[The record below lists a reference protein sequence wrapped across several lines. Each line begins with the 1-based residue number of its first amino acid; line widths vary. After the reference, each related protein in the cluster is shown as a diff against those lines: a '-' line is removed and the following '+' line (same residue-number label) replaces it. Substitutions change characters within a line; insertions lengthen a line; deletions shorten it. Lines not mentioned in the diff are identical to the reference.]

1 MIFLQY
7 KEKKMSE
14 ENAKVIEEVEVD
26 EGEVVE
32 IEPVEEE
39 KPKTQIPM
47 ESVDKEAEEKIEDV
61 SDAPEAKQEE
71 ELEDYSK
78 SVQKR
83 INNLTRKLREAER
96 GQESAYEYAKRTAA
110 ENEHLKAKSSN
121 LDRSYLME
129 AENRL
134 KSQKQQAMSAL
145 KSAHEVQDFEKVA
158 KAQEV
163 LAKIAVEE
171 NKVSTSKMAIEQQ
184 VQQQPVRMNGQA
196 QQNVQQVPQYQAPPK
211 LDAKQEKWV
220 ENNSWFGEDEIM
232 TLAAFSI
239 DQKLVQEGYDASSDE
254 YYSEVD
260 KRLRTEFP
268 HKFEE
273 SSAKTKPQQKVASA
287 GRVAG
292 NTSSKRQVKLSPAE
306 VQMAKR
312 LNVPLTEYAKY
323 VKR

>member
-1 MIFLQY
+1 
-7 KEKKMSE
+7 MSE
-14 ENAKVIEEVEVD
+14 ENAKVIEETAVD
-26 EGEVVE
+26 EGEIVE
-32 IEPVEEE
+32 LDPIEEE
-39 KPKTQIPM
+39 KPKTEIPM
-47 ESVDKEAEEKIEDV
+47 ESVDEEAEAKLEDV
-61 SDAPEAKQEE
+61 SDAPEEKKEE

-110 ENEHLKAKSSN
+110 ENEQLRTKSSN

-145 KSAHEVQDFEKVA
+145 KSAHEVQDFDKVA

-171 NKVSTSKMAIEQQ
+171 NKVNTSKMAIEQQ
-184 VQQQPVRMNGQA
+184 VQETPVNTNGQP
-196 QQNVQQVPQYQAPPK
+196 QQNVPQQAPQYQAPPK

-239 DQKLVQEGYDASSDE
+239 DQKLVQQGYDASSDE
-254 YYSEVD
+254 YYNEVD
-260 KRLRTEFP
+260 KRLRAEFP

-273 SSAKTKPQQKVASA
+273 PSNQSKPQQKVASA

>member
-1 MIFLQY
+1 MA
-7 KEKKMSE
+7 E
-14 ENAKVIEEVEVD
+14 ENAKVVEETEVE
-26 EGEVVE
+26 EGEIVE
-32 IEPVEEE
+32 IEPVEEAKAE
-39 KPKTQIPM
+39 TKIPM
-47 ESVDKEAEEKIEDV
+47 ESEDKEADEQIEDV
-61 SDAPEAKQEE
+61 SDTPEAKKED

-83 INNLTRKLREAER
+83 INTLTRKLREAER

-110 ENEHLKAKSSN
+110 ENEQLRARSSN

-134 KSQKQQAMSAL
+134 KSQKQQAMTAL
-145 KSAHEVQDFEKVA
+145 KSAHENQDYEKVA
-158 KAQEV
+158 KAQDV

-171 NKVSTSKMAIEQQ
+171 NKIVSSRTAIEQQ
-184 VQQQPVRMNGQA
+184 PINTQQNYQQPA
-196 QQNVQQVPQYQAPPK
+196 PQYQAPPQ
-211 LDAKQEKWV
+211 LDEKQEAWV
-220 ENNSWFGEDEIM
+220 EKNKWFGEDEIM
-232 TLAAFSI
+232 TLAAFTI
-239 DQKLVQEGYDASSDE
+239 DQKLVAEGYDPKSDE

-260 KRLRTEFP
+260 KRLRQEFP

-273 SSAKTKPQQKVASA
+273 SSAKSKPQQKVASA

-292 NTSSKRQVKLSPAE
+292 NTGSKRQVKLSPAE

>member
-1 MIFLQY
+1 MA
-7 KEKKMSE
+7 E
-14 ENAKVIEEVEVD
+14 ENLKTVEETEVEDGEIVEIDPVEDDQPKTEIPREPVD
-26 EGEVVE
+26 E
-32 IEPVEEE
+32 
-39 KPKTQIPM
+39 
-47 ESVDKEAEEKIEDV
+47 EADQQLEDV
-61 SDAPEAKQEE
+61 SDTPEAKKED

-83 INNLTRKLREAER
+83 INTLTRKLREAER
-96 GQESAYEYAKRTAA
+96 GQDSAYQYAKNLA
-110 ENEHLKAKSSN
+110 EENQQLKTKSQH

-134 KSQKQQAMSAL
+134 KSQKAQATTAL
-145 KSAHEVQDFEKVA
+145 KAAHEVSDYEKVA

-171 NKVSTSKMAIEQQ
+171 ARVNASKQTLEQNIPVQ
-184 VQQQPVRMNGQA
+184 PQPNVIPPQQQP
-196 QQNVQQVPQYQAPPK
+196 P
-211 LDAKQEKWV
+211 LDAKQEAWV
-220 ENNSWFGEDEIM
+220 EKNSWFGEDEIM

-239 DQKLVQEGYDASSDE
+239 DKSLIAEGFDPKTDD
-254 YYSEVD
+254 YYNEVD
-260 KRLRTEFP
+260 KRMREKFPQEFEGVST
-268 HKFEE
+268 K
-273 SSAKTKPQQKVASA
+273 KPQQKVASA

-292 NTSSKRQVKLSPAE
+292 NAGSKRQVKLSPAE

>member
-1 MIFLQY
+1 MA
-7 KEKKMSE
+7 E
-14 ENAKVIEEVEVD
+14 ENAKVVEETEVE

-32 IEPVEEE
+32 LDPVEEE
-39 KPKTQIPM
+39 QPKTEIPR
-47 ESVDKEAEEKIEDV
+47 EPVDQEAEAQIEDV
-61 SDAPEAKQEE
+61 SESTEAKKEE

-83 INNLTRKLREAER
+83 INTLTRKLREAER

-110 ENEHLKAKSSN
+110 ENEQLKAKTSS
-121 LDRSYLME
+121 LDKSYLME

-134 KSQKQQAMSAL
+134 KSQKQQATTAL
-145 KSAHEVQDFEKVA
+145 KSAHEVQDYDKVA

-171 NKVSTSKMAIEQQ
+171 AKVNASKVALEQEPIL
-184 VQQQPVRMNGQA
+184 QQAQPTEI
-196 QQNVQQVPQYQAPPK
+196 QQNVQQPIPGYQPPPK
-211 LDAKQEKWV
+211 LDEKQEAWV
-220 ENNSWFGEDEIM
+220 EKNAWFGEDEIM
-232 TLAAFSI
+232 TLAAFAI
-239 DQKLVQEGYDASSDE
+239 DQKLIQEGYDPKTDE

-260 KRLRTEFP
+260 KRLRKEFP
-268 HKFEE
+268 QKFEE
-273 SSAKTKPQQKVASA
+273 SSAPSKPQQKVASA

>member
-1 MIFLQY
+1 MA
-7 KEKKMSE
+7 E
-14 ENAKVIEEVEVD
+14 ENAKVVEETEVE

-32 IEPVEEE
+32 IDPVEEAQA
-39 KPKTQIPM
+39 KTEIPR
-47 ESVDKEAEEKIEDV
+47 EPVDKEAESQIEDV
-61 SDAPEAKQEE
+61 SDTPEAKKEE

-83 INNLTRKLREAER
+83 INTLTRKLREAER

-110 ENEHLKAKSSN
+110 ENEQLKARTSN

-134 KSQKQQAMSAL
+134 KSQKQQATTAL
-145 KSAHEVQDFEKVA
+145 KSAHELQDYDKVA

-163 LAKIAVEE
+163 LSKIAVEE
-171 NKVSTSKMAIEQQ
+171 AKVNASKVALEQEPPLQ
-184 VQQQPVRMNGQA
+184 QAQPTQMQQPM
-196 QQNVQQVPQYQAPPK
+196 QNYQAPPK
-211 LDAKQEKWV
+211 LDEKQEAWV
-220 ENNSWFGEDEIM
+220 EKNTWFGEDEIM
-232 TLAAFSI
+232 TLAAFAI
-239 DQKLVQEGYDASSDE
+239 DQKLIQEGYDPKTDE

-260 KRLRTEFP
+260 KRLRKEFP
-268 HKFEE
+268 QKFEE
-273 SSAKTKPQQKVASA
+273 SSAPSKPQQKVASA

>member
-1 MIFLQY
+1 
-7 KEKKMSE
+7 MSE
-14 ENAKVIEEVEVD
+14 ENAKVIEETAVD
-26 EGEVVE
+26 EGEIVE
-32 IEPVEEE
+32 LDPIEEE
-39 KPKTQIPM
+39 KPKTEIPM
-47 ESVDKEAEEKIEDV
+47 ESVDEEAEAKLEDV
-61 SDAPEAKQEE
+61 SDAPEEKKEE

-110 ENEHLKAKSSN
+110 ENEQLKTKSSN

-145 KSAHEVQDFEKVA
+145 KSAHEVQDFDKVA

-171 NKVSTSKMAIEQQ
+171 NKVNTSKMAIEQQ
-184 VQQQPVRMNGQA
+184 VQETPVNTNGQP
-196 QQNVQQVPQYQAPPK
+196 QQNVPQQAPQYQAPPK

-239 DQKLVQEGYDASSDE
+239 DQKLVKEGYDASSDE

-260 KRLRTEFP
+260 KRLRAEFP

-273 SSAKTKPQQKVASA
+273 PSNQSKPQQKVASA

>member
-1 MIFLQY
+1 MA
-7 KEKKMSE
+7 E
-14 ENAKVIEEVEVD
+14 ENAKVIEETEVD
-26 EGEVVE
+26 EGEIVE
-32 IEPVEEE
+32 IEPVEE

-47 ESVDKEAEEKIEDV
+47 ESDDKEADAQIEDV
-61 SDAPEAKQEE
+61 SNEPEAKQEE

-78 SVQKR
+78 NVQKR

-145 KSAHEVQDFEKVA
+145 KSAHEVQDYEKVA
-158 KAQEV
+158 KAQDV

-171 NKVSTSKMAIEQQ
+171 NKVNTSKMAIEQQ
-184 VQQQPVRMNGQA
+184 VPSQTVNPGVTQPA
-196 QQNVQQVPQYQAPPK
+196 PQYQAPPK
-211 LDAKQEKWV
+211 LDEKQEKWV

-239 DQKLVQEGYDASSDE
+239 DQKLVQEGFDPKTDE
-254 YYSEVD
+254 YYNEVD

-273 SSAKTKPQQKVASA
+273 PSNQSKPQQKVASA

>member
-1 MIFLQY
+1 
-7 KEKKMSE
+7 MSE
-14 ENAKVIEEVEVD
+14 ENAKVIEETTVD
-26 EGEVVE
+26 EGEIVE
-32 IEPVEEE
+32 LDPIEEE
-39 KPKTQIPM
+39 KPKTEIPM
-47 ESVDKEAEEKIEDV
+47 ESVDEEAEAKLEDV
-61 SDAPEAKQEE
+61 SDAPEEKKEE

-110 ENEHLKAKSSN
+110 ENEQLKTKSSN

-145 KSAHEVQDFEKVA
+145 KSAHEVQDFDKVA

-171 NKVSTSKMAIEQQ
+171 NKVNTSKMALE
-184 VQQQPVRMNGQA
+184 QPVQEQPVNINGQP
-196 QQNVQQVPQYQAPPK
+196 QQNVQQIAPQYQAPPK

-239 DQKLVQEGYDASSDE
+239 DQKLVQQGYDASSDE

-260 KRLRTEFP
+260 KRLRAEFP

-273 SSAKTKPQQKVASA
+273 PSNQSKPQQKVASA

>member
-1 MIFLQY
+1 MA
-7 KEKKMSE
+7 E
-14 ENAKVIEEVEVD
+14 ENAKVVEETEVE

-32 IEPVEEE
+32 LDPVEEE
-39 KPKTQIPM
+39 QPKTEIPR
-47 ESVDKEAEEKIEDV
+47 EPVDEEAEAQIEDV
-61 SDAPEAKQEE
+61 SESPEAKKEE

-83 INNLTRKLREAER
+83 INTLTRKLREAER

-110 ENEHLKAKSSN
+110 ENEQLKAKTSS
-121 LDRSYLME
+121 LDKSYLME

-134 KSQKQQAMSAL
+134 KSQKQQATTAL
-145 KSAHEVQDFEKVA
+145 KSAHEVQDYDKVA

-171 NKVSTSKMAIEQQ
+171 AKVNASKVALEQEPIL
-184 VQQQPVRMNGQA
+184 QQAQPTEI
-196 QQNVQQVPQYQAPPK
+196 QQNVQQPVPGYQPPPK
-211 LDAKQEKWV
+211 LDEKQEAWV
-220 ENNSWFGEDEIM
+220 EKNAWFGEDEIM
-232 TLAAFSI
+232 TLAAFAI
-239 DQKLVQEGYDASSDE
+239 DQKLIQEGYDPKTDE

-260 KRLRTEFP
+260 KRLRKEFP
-268 HKFEE
+268 QKFEE
-273 SSAKTKPQQKVASA
+273 SSAPSKPQQKVASA

-292 NTSSKRQVKLSPAE
+292 KGGSKKQVKLSPAE

>member
-1 MIFLQY
+1 
-7 KEKKMSE
+7 MSE
-14 ENAKVIEEVEVD
+14 ENAKVIEETQIE
-26 EGEVVE
+26 EGEIVE
-32 IEPVEEE
+32 IDPIEEE

-47 ESVDKEAEEKIEDV
+47 ESVDSEAEQVLEDV
-61 SDAPEAKQEE
+61 SEAPEEKKEE

-96 GQESAYEYAKRTAA
+96 GQESAYEYAKRTAV
-110 ENEHLKAKSSN
+110 ENQHLKTKSSN

-145 KSAHEVQDFEKVA
+145 KSAHEVQDYDKVA
-158 KAQEV
+158 KAQDV

-171 NKVSTSKMAIEQQ
+171 NKVNTSKMAL
-184 VQQQPVRMNGQA
+184 QQPVAEQPVQMNGQM
-196 QQNVQQVPQYQAPPK
+196 QQNVQQPAPQYQAPPK
-211 LDAKQEKWV
+211 LDEKQEKWV

-239 DQKLVQEGYDASSDE
+239 DQKLVQEGFDPKTND
-254 YYSEVD
+254 YYNEVD

-273 SSAKTKPQQKVASA
+273 PSNQSKPQQKVASA

>member
-1 MIFLQY
+1 LQY
-7 KEKKMSE
+7 KEQKMAE
-14 ENAKVIEEVEVD
+14 ENAKLIEETEIE
-26 EGEVVE
+26 EGEIVE
-32 IEPVEEE
+32 LDPVEDE
-39 KPKTQIPM
+39 KPQTQIPM
-47 ESVDKEAEEKIEDV
+47 ESVDKEAETKIEDV
-61 SDAPEAKQEE
+61 SDTPEEKQEE

-96 GQESAYEYAKRTAA
+96 GQESAFEYAQKTSV
-110 ENEHLKAKSSN
+110 ENQHLKQKSSN

-145 KSAHEVQDFEKVA
+145 KSAHEIQDYDKVA
-158 KAQEV
+158 KAQDV
-163 LAKIAVEE
+163 LAKIAIEE
-171 NKVSTSKMAIEQQ
+171 NKVSTSKMAL
-184 VQQQPVRMNGQA
+184 QQQPVQQTIQPA
-196 QQNVQQVPQYQAPPK
+196 QQQYVQQEQQFKSPPK
-211 LDAKQEKWV
+211 LDERQEKWV
-220 ENNSWFGEDEIM
+220 DNNSWFGEDEIM

-239 DQKLVQEGYDASSDE
+239 DQKLVQEGFDPKTND
-254 YYSEVD
+254 YYNEVD
-260 KRLRTEFP
+260 KRLRHEFP
-268 HKFEE
+268 HKFDEP
-273 SSAKTKPQQKVASA
+273 SNQSKPQQKVASA

>member
-1 MIFLQY
+1 MA
-7 KEKKMSE
+7 E
-14 ENAKVIEEVEVD
+14 ENAKVIEETDVE
-26 EGEVVE
+26 EGEIVE
-32 IEPVEEE
+32 LEPVEEE
-39 KPKTQIPM
+39 KPKTEIPM
-47 ESVDKEAEEKIEDV
+47 EPVDKEADEQIEDV
-61 SDAPEAKQEE
+61 SQEPEAKKEE

-110 ENEHLKAKSSN
+110 ENEQLKAKTSN

-134 KSQKQQAMSAL
+134 KSQKQQATTAL
-145 KSAHEVQDFEKVA
+145 KSAHEVQDYDKVA

-171 NKVSTSKMAIEQQ
+171 AKVNASKVALEQEPPL
-184 VQQQPVRMNGQA
+184 QQAQPTQI
-196 QQNVQQVPQYQAPPK
+196 QQNVQQPYQGYQPPPK
-211 LDAKQEKWV
+211 LDEKQEKWV

-239 DQKLVQEGYDASSDE
+239 DQKLVQEGFDPKSDE
-254 YYSEVD
+254 YYNEVD

-273 SSAKTKPQQKVASA
+273 PSNQSKPQQKVASA

>member
-1 MIFLQY
+1 
-7 KEKKMSE
+7 MSE
-14 ENAKVIEEVEVD
+14 ENAKVIEETAVD
-26 EGEVVE
+26 EGEIVE
-32 IEPVEEE
+32 LDPIEEE
-39 KPKTQIPM
+39 KPKTEIPM
-47 ESVDKEAEEKIEDV
+47 ESVDEEAEAKLEDV
-61 SDAPEAKQEE
+61 SDAPEEKKEE

-110 ENEHLKAKSSN
+110 ENEQLKTKSSN

-145 KSAHEVQDFEKVA
+145 KSAHEVQDFDKVA

-171 NKVSTSKMAIEQQ
+171 NKVNTSKMALE
-184 VQQQPVRMNGQA
+184 QPVQEQPVNINGQP
-196 QQNVQQVPQYQAPPK
+196 QQNVQQIAPQYQAPPK

-239 DQKLVQEGYDASSDE
+239 DQKLVKEGYDASSDE

-260 KRLRTEFP
+260 KRLRAEFP

-273 SSAKTKPQQKVASA
+273 PSNQSKPQQKVASA

>member
-1 MIFLQY
+1 MA
-7 KEKKMSE
+7 E
-14 ENAKVIEEVEVD
+14 ENAKVVEETEIEEGEIVELD
-26 EGEVVE
+26 
-32 IEPVEEE
+32 PVEDDT
-39 KPKTQIPM
+39 PKTQIPM
-47 ESVDKEAEEKIEDV
+47 EPVDEEADKKIENV
-61 SDAPEAKQEE
+61 SEEPEEKQEE

-96 GQESAYEYAKRTAA
+96 GQESAFEYAKRTSV
-110 ENEHLKAKSSN
+110 ENQHLKQKSSN

-145 KSAHEVQDFEKVA
+145 KSAHEVQDYDKVA

-163 LAKIAVEE
+163 LSKIAVEE
-171 NKVSTSKMAIEQQ
+171 NKVSTSKMAIQQQ
-184 VQQQPVRMNGQA
+184 VQEQPIQPA
-196 QQNVQQVPQYQAPPK
+196 QQQYVQQQPQYQAPPK
-211 LDAKQEKWV
+211 LDEKQEKWV
-220 ENNSWFGEDEIM
+220 DNNSWFGEDEIM

-239 DQKLVQEGYDASSDE
+239 DQKLVQEGFDATSDE
-254 YYSEVD
+254 YYNEVD

-273 SSAKTKPQQKVASA
+273 SSVKSKPQQKVASA

>member
-1 MIFLQY
+1 
-7 KEKKMSE
+7 MSE
-14 ENAKVIEEVEVD
+14 ENAKVIEETQIE
-26 EGEVVE
+26 EGEIVE
-32 IEPVEEE
+32 IDPIEEE

-47 ESVDKEAEEKIEDV
+47 ESVDSEAEQVLEDV
-61 SDAPEAKQEE
+61 SEAPEEKKEE

-96 GQESAYEYAKRTAA
+96 GQESAYEYAKRTAV
-110 ENEHLKAKSSN
+110 ENQHLKTKSSN

-145 KSAHEVQDFEKVA
+145 KSAHEVQDYDKVA
-158 KAQEV
+158 KAQDV

-171 NKVSTSKMAIEQQ
+171 NKVNTSKMAL
-184 VQQQPVRMNGQA
+184 QQPVTEQPVQMNGQM
-196 QQNVQQVPQYQAPPK
+196 QQNVQQPTPQYQAPPK
-211 LDAKQEKWV
+211 LDEKQEKWV

-239 DQKLVQEGYDASSDE
+239 DQKLVQEGFDPKTND
-254 YYSEVD
+254 YYNEVD

-273 SSAKTKPQQKVASA
+273 PSNQSKPQQKVASA

>member
-1 MIFLQY
+1 MA
-7 KEKKMSE
+7 E
-14 ENAKVIEEVEVD
+14 ENAKVLEEEQVE

-32 IEPVEEE
+32 LEPIEEE
-39 KPKTQIPM
+39 QPKTEIPM
-47 ESVDKEAEEKIEDV
+47 EPVDKEADAQIEDV
-61 SDAPEAKQEE
+61 SDTPEAKKEE

-83 INNLTRKLREAER
+83 INTLTRKLREAER

-110 ENEHLKAKSSN
+110 ENQQLKAKTSN

-134 KSQKQQAMSAL
+134 KSQKQQATTAL
-145 KSAHEVQDFEKVA
+145 KSAHEVQDYDKVA

-171 NKVSTSKMAIEQQ
+171 AKVNASKVALEQEPPLQ
-184 VQQQPVRMNGQA
+184 QAQPTQMQQPVQS
-196 QQNVQQVPQYQAPPK
+196 YQAPPK
-211 LDAKQEKWV
+211 LDEKQETWV
-220 ENNSWFGEDEIM
+220 ENNTWFGEDEIM

-239 DQKLVQEGYDASSDE
+239 DQKLIQEGYDPKTDE
-254 YYSEVD
+254 YYNEVD
-260 KRLRTEFP
+260 KRLRKEFP

-273 SSAKTKPQQKVASA
+273 SSATSKPQQKVASA

>member
-1 MIFLQY
+1 
-7 KEKKMSE
+7 MSE
-14 ENAKVIEEVEVD
+14 ENAKVIEETAVD
-26 EGEVVE
+26 EGEIVE
-32 IEPVEEE
+32 LDPIEEE
-39 KPKTQIPM
+39 KPKTEIPM
-47 ESVDKEAEEKIEDV
+47 ESVDEEAEAKLEDV
-61 SDAPEAKQEE
+61 SDAPEEKKEE

-110 ENEHLKAKSSN
+110 ENEQLKTKSSN

-145 KSAHEVQDFEKVA
+145 KSAHEVQDFDKVA

-171 NKVSTSKMAIEQQ
+171 NKVNTSKMALE
-184 VQQQPVRMNGQA
+184 QPVQEQPVNINGQP
-196 QQNVQQVPQYQAPPK
+196 QQNVQQPAPQYQAPPK

-239 DQKLVQEGYDASSDE
+239 DQKLVKEGYDASSDE

-260 KRLRTEFP
+260 KRLRAEFP

-273 SSAKTKPQQKVASA
+273 PSNQSKPQQKVAPA

>member
-1 MIFLQY
+1 MA
-7 KEKKMSE
+7 E
-14 ENAKVIEEVEVD
+14 ENAKAVEETEVE

-32 IEPVEEE
+32 IEPVEEAQA
-39 KPKTQIPM
+39 KTEIPR
-47 ESVDKEAEEKIEDV
+47 EPIDEEAEAQIEDV
-61 SDAPEAKQEE
+61 SDTPEAKKEE

-83 INNLTRKLREAER
+83 INTLTRKLREAER

-110 ENEHLKAKSSN
+110 ENEQLKARTSN

-134 KSQKQQAMSAL
+134 KSQKQQATTAL
-145 KSAHEVQDFEKVA
+145 KSAHEVQDYDKVA

-171 NKVSTSKMAIEQQ
+171 AKVNASKVALEQEPPLQ
-184 VQQQPVRMNGQA
+184 QAQPTQMQQPM
-196 QQNVQQVPQYQAPPK
+196 QNYQAPPK
-211 LDAKQEKWV
+211 LDEKQEAWV
-220 ENNSWFGEDEIM
+220 EKNTWFGEDEIM
-232 TLAAFSI
+232 TLAAFAI
-239 DQKLVQEGYDASSDE
+239 DQKLIQEGYDPKTDE

-260 KRLRTEFP
+260 KRLRKEFP
-268 HKFEE
+268 QKFEE
-273 SSAKTKPQQKVASA
+273 SSAPSKPQQKVASA

>member
-1 MIFLQY
+1 MA
-7 KEKKMSE
+7 E
-14 ENAKVIEEVEVD
+14 ENAKVVEETEVE
-26 EGEVVE
+26 EGEIVE
-32 IEPVEEE
+32 IETVEEA
-39 KPKTQIPM
+39 KAQTKIPM
-47 ESVDKEAEEKIEDV
+47 ESDDKEADQQIEDI
-61 SDAPEAKQEE
+61 SDTPEAKKEE

-83 INNLTRKLREAER
+83 INTLTRKLREAER

-110 ENEHLKAKSSN
+110 ENEQLRTRSSN

-134 KSQKQQAMSAL
+134 KSQKQQAMTAL
-145 KSAHEVQDFEKVA
+145 KSAHENQDYDKVA
-158 KAQEV
+158 KAQDV

-171 NKVSTSKMAIEQQ
+171 NKIVSSRTAIEQQ
-184 VQQQPVRMNGQA
+184 PVQQSKNI
-196 QQNVQQVPQYQAPPK
+196 QQNYQQPTPQYQAPPK
-211 LDAKQEKWV
+211 LDEKQEAWV
-220 ENNSWFGEDEIM
+220 ENNKWFGEDEIM
-232 TLAAFSI
+232 TLAAFTI
-239 DQKLVQEGYDASSDE
+239 DQRLVAEGYDPKSDE

-260 KRLRTEFP
+260 KRLRQEFP

-273 SSAKTKPQQKVASA
+273 SSAKSKPQQKVASA

-292 NTSSKRQVKLSPAE
+292 NTGSKRQVKLSPAE

>member
-1 MIFLQY
+1 MA
-7 KEKKMSE
+7 E
-14 ENAKVIEEVEVD
+14 ENAKVLEEEQVE

-32 IEPVEEE
+32 LEPIEEE
-39 KPKTQIPM
+39 QPKTEIPM
-47 ESVDKEAEEKIEDV
+47 EPVDKEADAQIEDV
-61 SDAPEAKQEE
+61 SDTPEAKKEE

-83 INNLTRKLREAER
+83 INTLTRKLREAER

-110 ENEHLKAKSSN
+110 ENQQLKAKTSN

-134 KSQKQQAMSAL
+134 KSQKQQATTAL
-145 KSAHEVQDFEKVA
+145 KSAHEVQDYDKVA

-171 NKVSTSKMAIEQQ
+171 AKVNASKVALEQEPPLQ
-184 VQQQPVRMNGQA
+184 QAQPTQMQQPVQS
-196 QQNVQQVPQYQAPPK
+196 YQAPPK
-211 LDAKQEKWV
+211 LDEKQETWV
-220 ENNSWFGEDEIM
+220 ENNAWFGEDEIM

-239 DQKLVQEGYDASSDE
+239 DQKLIQEGYDPKTDE
-254 YYSEVD
+254 YYNEVD
-260 KRLRTEFP
+260 KRLRKEFP

-273 SSAKTKPQQKVASA
+273 SSATSKPQQKVASA

>member
-1 MIFLQY
+1 
-7 KEKKMSE
+7 MSE
-14 ENAKVIEEVEVD
+14 ENAKVVEETQID
-26 EGEVVE
+26 EGEIVE
-32 IEPVEEE
+32 LDPIEEE

-47 ESVDKEAEEKIEDV
+47 ESVDEEAEAKIENV
-61 SDAPEAKQEE
+61 SEAPEEKKEE

-96 GQESAYEYAKRTAA
+96 GQESAYEYAKRTAV
-110 ENEHLKAKSSN
+110 ENQHLKTKSSN

-158 KAQEV
+158 KAQDV

-171 NKVSTSKMAIEQQ
+171 NKVNTSKMAL
-184 VQQQPVRMNGQA
+184 QQPVPEQPVQMNGQM
-196 QQNVQQVPQYQAPPK
+196 QQNVQQPVPQYQAPPK
-211 LDAKQEKWV
+211 LDEKQEKWV

-239 DQKLVQEGYDASSDE
+239 DQKLVQEGFDPKTND
-254 YYSEVD
+254 YYNEVD

-273 SSAKTKPQQKVASA
+273 PSNQSKPQQKVASA

>member
-1 MIFLQY
+1 MA
-7 KEKKMSE
+7 E
-14 ENAKVIEEVEVD
+14 ENAKVLEEEKVE

-32 IEPVEEE
+32 LEPIEEE
-39 KPKTQIPM
+39 QPKTEIPM
-47 ESVDKEAEEKIEDV
+47 EPVDKEADAQIEDV
-61 SDAPEAKQEE
+61 SDTPEAKQEE

-83 INNLTRKLREAER
+83 INTLTRKLREAER
-96 GQESAYEYAKRTAA
+96 GRESAYEYAKSTAA
-110 ENEHLKAKSSN
+110 ENQQLKAKTSN

-134 KSQKQQAMSAL
+134 KSQKQQATTAL
-145 KSAHEVQDFEKVA
+145 KSAHEVQDYDKVA

-171 NKVSTSKMAIEQQ
+171 AKVNASKVALEQEPPLEQ
-184 VQQQPVRMNGQA
+184 AQPTQI
-196 QQNVQQVPQYQAPPK
+196 QQNVQQTPTYQAPPK
-211 LDAKQEKWV
+211 LDEKQEAWV
-220 ENNSWFGEDEIM
+220 ENNTWFGEDEIM

-239 DQKLVQEGYDASSDE
+239 DQKLIQEGYDPKTDE
-254 YYSEVD
+254 YYNEVD
-260 KRLRTEFP
+260 KRLRKNFP

-273 SSAKTKPQQKVASA
+273 SSATSKPQQKVASA

>member
-1 MIFLQY
+1 MA
-7 KEKKMSE
+7 E
-14 ENAKVIEEVEVD
+14 ENAKVVEETEVE
-26 EGEVVE
+26 EGEIVE
-32 IEPVEEE
+32 IEPVEEA
-39 KPKTQIPM
+39 KAQTKIPM
-47 ESVDKEAEEKIEDV
+47 ESDDKEAVEQIEDV
-61 SDAPEAKQEE
+61 SDTPEAKKEE

-83 INNLTRKLREAER
+83 INTLTRKLREAER

-110 ENEHLKAKSSN
+110 ENEQLRARSSN

-134 KSQKQQAMSAL
+134 KSQKQQAMTAL
-145 KSAHEVQDFEKVA
+145 KSAHENQDYEKVA
-158 KAQEV
+158 KAQDV

-171 NKVSTSKMAIEQQ
+171 NKIVSSKTAIEQQ
-184 VQQQPVRMNGQA
+184 PVQQPVDI
-196 QQNVQQVPQYQAPPK
+196 QQNVQQPAPQYQAPPK
-211 LDAKQEKWV
+211 LDEKQEAWV
-220 ENNSWFGEDEIM
+220 ENNKWFGEDEIM
-232 TLAAFSI
+232 TLAAFTI
-239 DQKLVQEGYDASSDE
+239 DQKLVAEGYDPKTDE

-260 KRLRTEFP
+260 KRLRQEFP

-273 SSAKTKPQQKVASA
+273 SSAKSKPQQKVASA

-292 NTSSKRQVKLSPAE
+292 NTGSKRQVKLSPAE

>member
-1 MIFLQY
+1 
-7 KEKKMSE
+7 MSE
-14 ENAKVIEEVEVD
+14 ENAKVIEETEVD
-26 EGEVVE
+26 EGEIVE
-32 IEPVEEE
+32 IEPVEE
-39 KPKTQIPM
+39 KSKTQIPM
-47 ESVDKEAEEKIEDV
+47 DSVDKEAEEQIEDV
-61 SDAPEAKQEE
+61 SKTPESKQEE

-78 SVQKR
+78 NVQKR

-110 ENEHLKAKSSN
+110 ENEQLKAKSSN

-145 KSAHEVQDFEKVA
+145 KAAHEVQDYEKVA
-158 KAQEV
+158 KAQDV

-171 NKVSTSKMAIEQQ
+171 NKVNTSKMSLQQQ
-184 VQQQPVRMNGQA
+184 VSSKTVDPGITQPA
-196 QQNVQQVPQYQAPPK
+196 PQYQAPLK
-211 LDAKQEKWV
+211 LDEKQEKWV
-220 ENNSWFGEDEIM
+220 ENNTWFGEDEIM

-239 DQKLVQEGYDASSDE
+239 DQKLVQEGFDPKTDE
-254 YYSEVD
+254 YYNEVD
-260 KRLRTEFP
+260 KRLRIEFP

-273 SSAKTKPQQKVASA
+273 SSAKSKPQQKVASA

>member
-1 MIFLQY
+1 MA
-7 KEKKMSE
+7 E
-14 ENAKVIEEVEVD
+14 ENAKVIEETEVD
-26 EGEVVE
+26 EGEIVE
-32 IEPVEEE
+32 IEPVEE

-47 ESVDKEAEEKIEDV
+47 ESDDKEADAQIEDV
-61 SDAPEAKQEE
+61 SNEPEAKQEE

-78 SVQKR
+78 NVQKR

-110 ENEHLKAKSSN
+110 ENQHLKAKSSN

-145 KSAHEVQDFEKVA
+145 KSAHEVQDYEKVA
-158 KAQEV
+158 KAQDV

-171 NKVSTSKMAIEQQ
+171 NKVNTSKMSLQQ
-184 VQQQPVRMNGQA
+184 EVPTQTVNPNVPQQA
-196 QQNVQQVPQYQAPPK
+196 PQYQAPPK
-211 LDAKQEKWV
+211 LDEKQEKWV

-239 DQKLVQEGYDASSDE
+239 DQKLVQEGFDPKTDD
-254 YYSEVD
+254 YYNEVD

-273 SSAKTKPQQKVASA
+273 SSAKSKPQQKVASA

>member
-1 MIFLQY
+1 
-7 KEKKMSE
+7 MSE
-14 ENAKVIEEVEVD
+14 ENAKVIEETAVD
-26 EGEVVE
+26 EGEIVE
-32 IEPVEEE
+32 LDPIEEE
-39 KPKTQIPM
+39 KPKTEIPM
-47 ESVDKEAEEKIEDV
+47 ESVDEEAEAKLEDV
-61 SDAPEAKQEE
+61 SDAPEEKKEE

-110 ENEHLKAKSSN
+110 ENEQLKTKSSN

-145 KSAHEVQDFEKVA
+145 KSAHEVQDFDKVA

-171 NKVSTSKMAIEQQ
+171 NKVNTSKMALE
-184 VQQQPVRMNGQA
+184 QPVQEQPVNINGQP
-196 QQNVQQVPQYQAPPK
+196 QQNVQQITPQYQAPPK

-239 DQKLVQEGYDASSDE
+239 DQKLVKEGYDASSDE

-260 KRLRTEFP
+260 KRLRAEFP

-273 SSAKTKPQQKVASA
+273 PSNQSKPQQKVASA

>member
-1 MIFLQY
+1 MA
-7 KEKKMSE
+7 E
-14 ENAKVIEEVEVD
+14 ENAKVLEEEQVQ

-32 IEPVEEE
+32 LEPIEEE
-39 KPKTQIPM
+39 QPKTEIPM
-47 ESVDKEAEEKIEDV
+47 EPVDKEADAQIEDV
-61 SDAPEAKQEE
+61 SDTPEAKQEE

-83 INNLTRKLREAER
+83 INTLTRKLREAER

-110 ENEHLKAKSSN
+110 ENQQLKAKTSN

-134 KSQKQQAMSAL
+134 KSQKQQATTAL
-145 KSAHEVQDFEKVA
+145 KPAHEVQDYDKVA

-171 NKVSTSKMAIEQQ
+171 AKVNASKVALEQEPPLEQ
-184 VQQQPVRMNGQA
+184 AQPTHI
-196 QQNVQQVPQYQAPPK
+196 QQNVQQPIQGYQPPPK
-211 LDAKQEKWV
+211 LDEKQEAWV
-220 ENNSWFGEDEIM
+220 ENNTWFGEDEIM

-239 DQKLVQEGYDASSDE
+239 DQKLIQEGYDPKTDE
-254 YYSEVD
+254 YYNEVD
-260 KRLRTEFP
+260 KRLRKNFP

-273 SSAKTKPQQKVASA
+273 SSATSKPQQKVASA